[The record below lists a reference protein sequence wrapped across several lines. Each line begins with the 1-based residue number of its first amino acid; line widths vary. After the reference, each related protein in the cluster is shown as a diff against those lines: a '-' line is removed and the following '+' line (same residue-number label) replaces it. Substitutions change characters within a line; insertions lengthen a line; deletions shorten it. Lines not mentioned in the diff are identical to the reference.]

1 VSAASLPRVATAFVA
16 GLTLLGSAGCA
27 SGSVEDVVASRYRFE
42 REDRNRDG
50 VSRVYR
56 SNLPPTRTAAD
67 IARRLEPGDRR
78 VTESGVFLRYS
89 RNFVGVVPDGRRG
102 SRVFVDDERRGYSH
116 FYPYVGGYWGSY
128 SGRGESFRGGGPG
141 GGK

>member
-1 VSAASLPRVATAFVA
+1 MSAASLRRAGTALAA
-16 GLTLLGSAGCA
+16 GLGLLGFAGCA
-27 SGSVEDVVASRYRFE
+27 SGSVEDAVASKYGFE
-42 REDRNRDG
+42 REERNRDG
-50 VSRVYR
+50 VSRIYR

-67 IARRLEPGDRR
+67 IAGRLEPGDRR
-78 VTESGVFLRYS
+78 VTESGVFLRYA
-89 RNFVGVVPDGRRG
+89 RNFVGVVPDGRGG